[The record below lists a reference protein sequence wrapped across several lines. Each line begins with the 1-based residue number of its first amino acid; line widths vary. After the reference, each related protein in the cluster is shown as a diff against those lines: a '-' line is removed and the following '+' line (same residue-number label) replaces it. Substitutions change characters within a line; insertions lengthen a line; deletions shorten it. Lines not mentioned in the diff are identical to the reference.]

1 MTATPPGRLDVSA
14 SRRSLG
20 RCCRSA
26 TSRTSTCPTP
36 ATPTGNAGTYGP
48 HDERPRTVEAAYGPG
63 NAFTFEQSVPC
74 QRMIRWPNA
83 GGSGTIR
90 RSDLMHSAGNG
101 GESASCDV
109 CAMFSL
115 STGR

>member
-1 MTATPPGRLDVSA
+1 MP
-14 SRRSLG
+14 
-20 RCCRSA
+20 
-26 TSRTSTCPTP
+26 
-36 ATPTGNAGTYGP
+36 NAGDADGEGRHYGP

-63 NAFTFEQSVPC
+63 NALTFEQSVPC

-109 CAMFSL
+109 CAMFSVT
-115 STGR
+115 TGR